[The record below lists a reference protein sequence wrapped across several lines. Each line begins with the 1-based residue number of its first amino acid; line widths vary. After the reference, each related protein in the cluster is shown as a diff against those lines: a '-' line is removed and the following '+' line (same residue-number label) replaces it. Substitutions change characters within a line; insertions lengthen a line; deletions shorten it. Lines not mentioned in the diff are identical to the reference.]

1 MDLMDDEL
9 RRVLA
14 GYVEPP
20 ADSMARELA
29 RLRARDRGP
38 TATEMAEASR
48 PSFRM
53 SSAGKRQ
60 PDQRGGG
67 AALDTLGSAILG
79 SVPAGLAGLGSLLS
93 FQGPEA
99 AAKTVGRVQDYLTLD
114 PQTEGGDKALL
125 GIVKALAPL
134 GAPAQAVGDVTLRA
148 TGSPLAATAAE
159 IMLDPLNAAGLV
171 AAGPALRAGA
181 RSAGRN
187 VKRAGQSA
195 VQNLGPKVAELA
207 ESYMQR
213 TGMAPQI
220 FVGKSSKTWDAASN
234 ARAAEME
241 AAGIP
246 PQTIWRETGNWRA
259 PDGQWRQ
266 EISDAPLAVGRK
278 QSTVTPEEIASNE
291 ANKQRLTEV
300 KRQMDAVGEQ
310 IDRHSLSNKG
320 LRDKLLNDYMKL
332 RTEESSIIDS
342 IWMFSQKQKAQSE
355 GMVGDLVQGPLL
367 EAYPSLAS
375 FKLKDEPQSRYELG
389 AYDKKNKS
397 IVLRASSEQRK
408 PVFVHE
414 GQHFVQDV
422 EGFSPGYAPTSESV
436 KAYQDYLR
444 YMGEAEA
451 RAAEA
456 RMNLTPEERRAKFP
470 EESYDVPIG
479 ELIDAP
485 RTGRPA
491 FAIERGD
498 VTRMT
503 TPELE
508 AEAASLSVR
517 VNQAYESGN
526 QPLAERLD
534 ARLESVFD
542 ALEHRFSE
550 VEEDGP
556 AVSEFDRREEARY
569 VAGLDEDSGDPEADL
584 VRDLANR
591 WKDMTTPGS
600 FDASLSDAEKAAN
613 IRMLLDDY
621 AFRHGGLREG
631 LSDQQFLDAA
641 KDAYESVFVRK
652 AQRQQSQGSGE
663 VKKASDVAFKQFTGG
678 APVVSLGSASK
689 HEFQT
694 GKPVVIEGLHGTKF
708 DFAEIDPARSSAGY
722 FMTDRPVV
730 SDEYAGVYPE
740 GRGGGHFPTGGNVQ
754 RTFVRMDNPLFVNAR
769 GASFNRLDT
778 RGVPGFGLPMS
789 NTDMLNQWAKQQG
802 YDGVIYKDLR
812 DSISAPGGRNAPA
825 SNVFVSFKPNYV
837 KSATGNRGT
846 YDIRQRDM
854 TKAQGGAVE
863 GSDMSY
869 SQAVDRIKSGLV
881 QGGMDSGQAMDAALR
896 MAEAR
901 MKAGGAVMMAG
912 GGDSERELVL
922 QARNR
927 TLAAMDRA
935 LAPRARKA
943 WDGPMPNRPVVNG
956 RAMVSAEELADFR
969 RQFGADKTLRDLL
982 NADKGRGPSAADPRA
997 RGPQGASEAPAS
1009 LYSDPSRV
1017 MEGVAASQ
1025 REIAAPG
1032 RDAVEPV
1039 VPELALA
1046 LAPRIAQLLGVS
1058 ASALR
1063 ARLTAAGK
1071 DWRNMPPRGADRAKW
1086 DAIVKQ
1092 IDEAYP
1098 QAAQRPAR
1106 VETPPLGTGRSAP
1119 DLEPTLGPPQPAVR
1133 GVMERPEPMLAG
1145 GGVPKVAAAA
1155 AARAAARAEARLA
1168 EKAAK
1173 EAAEKAAQGAATP
1186 PRTLTGA
1193 LRPAADPVRGR
1204 TSLELLAQQR
1214 QVLTPEQRDI
1224 LSDLRRKYPDFGE
1237 STKFMTPQ
1245 EIIKV
1250 VERPENAAAMNRLL
1264 QVLPS
1269 SQNLAAVAKAGEPKR
1284 GWYRAS
1290 TQAIIDVFGLQDAPR
1305 FSALLAAMSPQTSV
1319 EMNLLNTLNT
1329 WKNWTAAGRP
1339 NDPAEIR
1346 RIMGQ
1351 SVAGTKGEKS
1361 VLQAW
1366 AQNATRA
1373 LTAQD
1378 PAKITL
1384 SGPKV
1389 DSFYRNLADDVYRVT
1404 NDAWMAS
1411 GLGVSQN
1418 LFSGAPTALQL
1429 GRGDPG
1435 LTPGY
1440 MATSARMREAGQRAG
1455 ILPSEA
1461 QETTWSFFMPAYEM
1475 QRELN
1480 LPARDI
1486 LQRGLLTPERIRGTP
1501 DFATLL
1507 GQGKYGDILKQ
1518 AGYEEQLSRLTPTQF
1533 GAARTDLSLPEQR
1546 EIEAAAQ
1553 RLEALRSQR
1562 GAESRSRSISL
1573 PPQGQAPQTAFAV
1586 EPHEY
1591 IPGAGV
1597 RLGESMVT
1605 APLGTREH
1613 YSSAISSLFR
1623 DPAGRDRLQ
1632 RAVGLNPLPTRAGT
1646 GAFRPSGEI
1655 PYQGMVTEE
1664 ARGQRMPVESQPA
1677 FASVAEV
1684 PVVRGGLD
1692 ISQKAKERLGA
1703 AAATRGYLTGQHGST
1718 YNVHIPR
1725 ASGES
1730 FMVPLEGKADPD
1742 AMRYTYQLLDDAGYL
1757 ADTGAGVNVLFN
1769 KYKQGN
1775 VPFTPQER
1783 TDIQTILGGQGIVP
1797 GRNVSEYIDYSPA
1810 WMGPEGSGAATREL
1824 LGRIEPLSGR
1834 EKTALSKET
1843 QDIAGGLY
1851 DLYTKK
1857 GEKTKDEY
1865 RSDVMRALE
1874 ILRDKGLPGLAA
1886 ALAAGE
1892 ALPSQEQGGL
1902 RKGSR

>member
-1 MDLMDDEL
+1 MYSEKTGQEWYD
-9 RRVLA
+9 
-14 GYVEPP
+14 
-20 ADSMARELA
+20 
-29 RLRARDRGP
+29 
-38 TATEMAEASR
+38 
-48 PSFRM
+48 
-53 SSAGKRQ
+53 
-60 PDQRGGG
+60 
-67 AALDTLGSAILG
+67 IL
-79 SVPAGLAGLGSLLS
+79 SDML
-93 FQGPEA
+93 
-99 AAKTVGRVQDYLTLD
+99 
-114 PQTEGGDKALL
+114 GGDAKAS
-125 GIVKALAPL
+125 
-134 GAPAQAVGDVTLRA
+134 D
-148 TGSPLAATAAE
+148 
-159 IMLDPLNAAGLV
+159 
-171 AAGPALRAGA
+171 ALR
-181 RSAGRN
+181 
-187 VKRAGQSA
+187 
-195 VQNLGPKVAELA
+195 
-207 ESYMQR
+207 
-213 TGMAPQI
+213 T
-220 FVGKSSKTWDAASN
+220 
-234 ARAAEME
+234 
-241 AAGIP
+241 AGIP
-246 PQTIWRETGNWRA
+246 GIRYLDAESRA
-259 PDGQWRQ
+259 KGEGTRNFVVFPGEEQNLRILERDG
-266 EISDAPLAVGRK
+266 
-278 QSTVTPEEIASNE
+278 
-291 ANKQRLTEV
+291 
-300 KRQMDAVGEQ
+300 
-310 IDRHSLSNKG
+310 
-320 LRDKLLNDYMKL
+320 
-332 RTEESSIIDS
+332 
-342 IWMFSQKQKAQSE
+342 
-355 GMVGDLVQGPLL
+355 
-367 EAYPSLAS
+367 
-375 FKLKDEPQSRYELG
+375 
-389 AYDKKNKS
+389 
-397 IVLRASSEQRK
+397 
-408 PVFVHE
+408 
-414 GQHFVQDV
+414 
-422 EGFSPGYAPTSESV
+422 V
-436 KAYQDYLR
+436 KA
-444 YMGEAEA
+444 E
-451 RAAEA
+451 
-456 RMNLTPEERRAKFP
+456 N
-470 EESYDVPIG
+470 
-479 ELIDAP
+479 
-485 RTGRPA
+485 
-491 FAIERGD
+491 
-498 VTRMT
+498 
-503 TPELE
+503 
-508 AEAASLSVR
+508 
-517 VNQAYESGN
+517 
-526 QPLAERLD
+526 
-534 ARLESVFD
+534 
-542 ALEHRFSE
+542 
-550 VEEDGP
+550 
-556 AVSEFDRREEARY
+556 AV
-569 VAGLDEDSGDPEADL
+569 
-584 VRDLANR
+584 
-591 WKDMTTPGS
+591 K
-600 FDASLSDAEKAAN
+600 
-613 IRMLLDDY
+613 
-621 AFRHGGLREG
+621 
-631 LSDQQFLDAA
+631 
-641 KDAYESVFVRK
+641 
-652 AQRQQSQGSGE
+652 
-663 VKKASDVAFKQFTGG
+663 
-678 APVVSLGSASK
+678 
-689 HEFQT
+689 
-694 GKPVVIEGLHGTKF
+694 
-708 DFAEIDPARSSAGY
+708 
-722 FMTDRPVV
+722 
-730 SDEYAGVYPE
+730 
-740 GRGGGHFPTGGNVQ
+740 
-754 RTFVRMDNPLFVNAR
+754 
-769 GASFNRLDT
+769 
-778 RGVPGFGLPMS
+778 
-789 NTDMLNQWAKQQG
+789 
-802 YDGVIYKDLR
+802 
-812 DSISAPGGRNAPA
+812 
-825 SNVFVSFKPNYV
+825 
-837 KSATGNRGT
+837 
-846 YDIRQRDM
+846 
-854 TKAQGGAVE
+854 KAQGGAVE

-869 SQAVDRIKSGLV
+869 SQVVDRIKSGLV
-881 QGGMDSGQAMDAALR
+881 QGGMDSGQAMEAALR
-896 MAEAR
+896 MAESK
-901 MKAGGAVMMAG
+901 MKVGGAVMMAG
-912 GGDSERELVL
+912 GGA
-922 QARNR
+922 ARR
-927 TLAAMDRA
+927 TRYE
-935 LAPRARKA
+935 
-943 WDGPMPNRPVVNG
+943 GPMPNRPVVNG
-956 RAMVSAEELADFR
+956 RAVVSTEELADFR

-982 NADKGRGPSAADPRA
+982 NADRGLTRRGETPSAQDMRA
-997 RGPQGASEAPAS
+997 RGPQGPSEAPAS
-1009 LYSDPSRV
+1009 PYSDPSRV

-1039 VPELALA
+1039 APELALA

-1063 ARLTAAGK
+1063 ARLAAAGK
-1071 DWRNMPPRGADRAKW
+1071 DWRNTPPRGADKAKW

-1106 VETPPLGTGRSAP
+1106 VETPPLGTGRSTP
-1119 DLEPTLGPPQPAVR
+1119 DLEPTSGVPQPGVR
-1133 GVMERPEPMLAG
+1133 GVMERPEPAMQAG
-1145 GGVPKVAAAA
+1145 GFVLGNVG
-1155 AARAAARAEARLA
+1155 RAAARSAQRASA
-1168 EKAAK
+1168 KAAK
-1173 EAAEKAAQGAATP
+1173 EAAEKAAQGVATPAP

-1193 LRPAADPVRGR
+1193 LRPAADPVRGK

-1214 QVLTPEQRDI
+1214 QALTPEQRAV

-1319 EMNLLNTLNT
+1319 EMNLLNTINT

-1339 NDPAEIR
+1339 TDPGEIR

-1351 SVAGTKGEKS
+1351 SVAGTKGEQS
-1361 VLQAW
+1361 VLEAW

-1440 MATSARMREAGQRAG
+1440 MATSARMREAGQQAG

-1480 LPARDI
+1480 LPAREI

-1533 GAARTDLSLPEQR
+1533 GEARTDLSLPEQR

-1655 PYQGMVTEE
+1655 PYQGMVTEQ

-1775 VPFTPQER
+1775 VPFTPKER

-1824 LGRIEPLSGR
+1824 LGRIDPLSGR

-1865 RSDVMRALE
+1865 RSDVMRALQ

-1902 RKGSR
+1902 RAGSR

>member
-1 MDLMDDEL
+1 
-9 RRVLA
+9 
-14 GYVEPP
+14 
-20 ADSMARELA
+20 
-29 RLRARDRGP
+29 
-38 TATEMAEASR
+38 
-48 PSFRM
+48 
-53 SSAGKRQ
+53 
-60 PDQRGGG
+60 
-67 AALDTLGSAILG
+67 
-79 SVPAGLAGLGSLLS
+79 
-93 FQGPEA
+93 
-99 AAKTVGRVQDYLTLD
+99 
-114 PQTEGGDKALL
+114 
-125 GIVKALAPL
+125 
-134 GAPAQAVGDVTLRA
+134 
-148 TGSPLAATAAE
+148 
-159 IMLDPLNAAGLV
+159 
-171 AAGPALRAGA
+171 
-181 RSAGRN
+181 
-187 VKRAGQSA
+187 
-195 VQNLGPKVAELA
+195 
-207 ESYMQR
+207 
-213 TGMAPQI
+213 
-220 FVGKSSKTWDAASN
+220 
-234 ARAAEME
+234 
-241 AAGIP
+241 
-246 PQTIWRETGNWRA
+246 
-259 PDGQWRQ
+259 
-266 EISDAPLAVGRK
+266 
-278 QSTVTPEEIASNE
+278 
-291 ANKQRLTEV
+291 
-300 KRQMDAVGEQ
+300 
-310 IDRHSLSNKG
+310 
-320 LRDKLLNDYMKL
+320 
-332 RTEESSIIDS
+332 
-342 IWMFSQKQKAQSE
+342 
-355 GMVGDLVQGPLL
+355 
-367 EAYPSLAS
+367 
-375 FKLKDEPQSRYELG
+375 
-389 AYDKKNKS
+389 
-397 IVLRASSEQRK
+397 
-408 PVFVHE
+408 
-414 GQHFVQDV
+414 
-422 EGFSPGYAPTSESV
+422 
-436 KAYQDYLR
+436 
-444 YMGEAEA
+444 
-451 RAAEA
+451 
-456 RMNLTPEERRAKFP
+456 
-470 EESYDVPIG
+470 
-479 ELIDAP
+479 
-485 RTGRPA
+485 
-491 FAIERGD
+491 
-498 VTRMT
+498 
-503 TPELE
+503 
-508 AEAASLSVR
+508 
-517 VNQAYESGN
+517 
-526 QPLAERLD
+526 
-534 ARLESVFD
+534 
-542 ALEHRFSE
+542 
-550 VEEDGP
+550 
-556 AVSEFDRREEARY
+556 
-569 VAGLDEDSGDPEADL
+569 
-584 VRDLANR
+584 
-591 WKDMTTPGS
+591 
-600 FDASLSDAEKAAN
+600 
-613 IRMLLDDY
+613 
-621 AFRHGGLREG
+621 
-631 LSDQQFLDAA
+631 
-641 KDAYESVFVRK
+641 
-652 AQRQQSQGSGE
+652 
-663 VKKASDVAFKQFTGG
+663 
-678 APVVSLGSASK
+678 
-689 HEFQT
+689 
-694 GKPVVIEGLHGTKF
+694 
-708 DFAEIDPARSSAGY
+708 
-722 FMTDRPVV
+722 MTDRPVV

-778 RGVPGFGLPMS
+778 RGVPGFDLPMS

-812 DSISAPGGRNAPA
+812 DSISALGGRNAPA

-869 SQAVDRIKSGLV
+869 SQVVDRIKSGLV
-881 QGGMDSGQAMDAALR
+881 QGGMDSGQAMEAALR
-896 MAEAR
+896 MAEAK

-943 WDGPMPNRPVVNG
+943 WDGPMPNRPVING

-1009 LYSDPSRV
+1009 PYSDPSRV
-1017 MEGVAASQ
+1017 MEGVAASR
-1025 REIAAPG
+1025 REIATPG

-1039 VPELALA
+1039 APELALA

-1063 ARLTAAGK
+1063 ARLAAAGK
-1071 DWRNMPPRGADRAKW
+1071 DWRDMPPRGADKAKW

-1214 QVLTPEQRDI
+1214 QALTPEQRAV

-1361 VLQAW
+1361 VLEAW

-1440 MATSARMREAGQRAG
+1440 MATSARMREAGQQAG

-1480 LPARDI
+1480 LPAREI

-1533 GAARTDLSLPEQR
+1533 GEARTDLSLPEQR

-1655 PYQGMVTEE
+1655 PYQGMVTEG

-1775 VPFTPQER
+1775 VPFTPKER

-1824 LGRIEPLSGR
+1824 LGRIDPLSGR

-1857 GEKTKDEY
+1857 GQKTKDEY
-1865 RSDVMRALE
+1865 RSDVMRALQ

-1902 RKGSR
+1902 RAGSR